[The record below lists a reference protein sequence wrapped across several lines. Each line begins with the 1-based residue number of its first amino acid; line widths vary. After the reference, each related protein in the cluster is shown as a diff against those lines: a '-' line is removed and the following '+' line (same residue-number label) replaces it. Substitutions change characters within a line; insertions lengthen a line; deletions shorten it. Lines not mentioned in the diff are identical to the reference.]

1 MKNLLMKH
9 IQNFVIYIY
18 IYIYIYLKVL
28 NDMIIIKFYIWKSIS
43 H

>member
-28 NDMIIIKFYIWKSIS
+28 NDMIIIKFYI
-43 H
+43 